1 MDNNYLELINN
12 FYKFIYKSDL
22 NVILL
27 INIHKLICKFK
38 IK

>member
-22 NVILL
+22 LIIQQL
-27 INIHKLICKFK
+27 INIKVNFK
-38 IK
+38 ISKN

>member
-22 NVILL
+22 L
-27 INIHKLICKFK
+27 INKKIIKKFN
-38 IK
+38 IKEY

>member
-22 NVILL
+22 L
-27 INIHKLICKFK
+27 II
-38 IK
+38 